1 MDTHT
6 IELLDALKDKVYAQD
21 YSKKKTID
29 GVKIVEIKNFIS
41 EEGDF
46 SEILRLNASGETEEL
61 PGFVL
66 QQINRTKLFPNSVKA
81 WHLHMSQDEVWYIP
95 PSFHLFVGLWDV
107 RKKSESSNVTMRIV
121 LGEGKSQ
128 LLYIP
133 RGVAHGCAN
142 FSPVSVEL
150 MYFMNQKFNIQ
161 NPDEKRIHW
170 DTLGTDFW
178 TPQRD

>member
-6 IELLDALKDKVYAQD
+6 IELLDALKGKVYAQD
-21 YSKKKTID
+21 YSKKKTIE
-29 GVKIVEIKNFIS
+29 GVKIAEIKNFIS

-46 SEILRLNASGETEEL
+46 SEIIRLDANGETEEF

-66 QQINRTKLFPNSVKA
+66 QQINRTKLFPKSVKA
-81 WHLHMSQDEVWYIP
+81 WHLHMNQDEVWYIP

-121 LGEGKSQ
+121 LGEGRSR

-133 RGVAHGCAN
+133 RGVAHGSAN
-142 FSPVSVEL
+142 FSSHSIEL
-150 MYFMNQKFNIQ
+150 FYFVNQKFNVQ
-161 NPDEKRIHW
+161 NSDEKRIHW
-170 DTLGTDFW
+170 DALGKEFW
-178 TPQRD
+178 LPEKD